1 MSLWFFV
8 LAAVCSG
15 LFVGWGLFM
24 QVAAIVRQKRS
35 FVGFVV
41 KLLGLGPFFWSLDAG
56 REHLILLI
64 ITFFI
69 ALAGFLILLT
79 LARDRLL
86 R

>member
-1 MSLWFFV
+1 MSLWFFL
-8 LAAVCSG
+8 LAAVSSG
-15 LFVGWGLFM
+15 LFVGWGLFL

-35 FVGFVV
+35 FAGFAA
-41 KLLGLGPFFWSLDAG
+41 KFLGLGPFFWSLDAG
-56 REHLILLI
+56 REYLVWLI

-69 ALAGFLILLT
+69 SLTGFLIWLT